1 MPEVERLDC
10 DVLVVGGGAS
20 GLCAAI
26 ESARAGASTILIEKN
41 PRLGGSTWWSV
52 GSWTATGTDEQ
63 RRAGVSDST
72 EAHFEDLG
80 AFAGGLANRDN
91 LALRRMLA
99 QETPATFAW
108 AKSLG
113 IRFHGPFPEP
123 PHRVPRMHVVL
134 PNARSYIHHLGREA
148 RKAGVRV
155 LTGTR
160 ASAIEVERDRIT
172 CVAVER
178 DGVFATVTPRRAV
191 VLAGGD
197 YSNSPALKQELAGDA
212 VAGVPGVNPT
222 ADGDCHA
229 LATEIG
235 GEIVNG
241 DLVLGPL
248 LRFVPPPVKSLV
260 DRIPPW
266 RLLGSVMKWGLERLP
281 AALIRPFVMQFV
293 TTALG
298 PERSLFANGAKLVNR
313 DGTVVEIGDET
324 VGQAVARQPGNEA
337 YIVFDD
343 AVARLY
349 AQWPNFI
356 STAPGVAYA
365 YLNDYCRTRP
375 DLYFTGGTAPDLA
388 ARIGISAG
396 GIAGAF
402 DGSGPLH
409 ALGPVKA
416 FIVLTDGGLRVA
428 DDLRVM
434 RKDGSAFAN
443 LFAAGSTGQGGVL
456 LEGHGHHIGW
466 AFVSGR
472 IAGRNA
478 ARTKTGARVDG
489 VGARTSP

>member
-1 MPEVERLDC
+1 MPFDETLDC

-26 ESARAGASTILIEKN
+26 ESARAGARTIVIEKN
-41 PRLGGSTWWSV
+41 ERLGGSTWWSV
-52 GSWTATGTDEQ
+52 GSWTASGTDEQ
-63 RRAGVSDST
+63 RRAGVRDST
-72 EAHFEDLG
+72 QAHFEDLA
-80 AFAGGLANRDN
+80 AFAGSLVDRDN

-99 QETPATFAW
+99 EETPDTFAW

-113 IRFHGPFPEP
+113 VRFHGPFPEP

-134 PNARSYIHHLGREA
+134 PNARSYIHHLGKA
-148 RKAGVRV
+148 AKAAGVTV
-155 LTGTR
+155 LTDAR
-160 ASAIEVERDRIT
+160 ATGLDVADDRVESVTVERGGRAIA
-172 CVAVER
+172 VA
-178 DGVFATVTPRRAV
+178 PRRAV

-197 YSNSPALKQELAGDA
+197 YSNSPALKDALAGAA

-222 ADGDCHA
+222 AQGDCHT
-229 LATEIG
+229 LATAVG
-235 GEIVNG
+235 GEVVNG

-248 LRFVPPPVKSLV
+248 LRFVPPPAKSLV

-266 RLLGSVMKWGLERLP
+266 RLLGSLMKWGLETLP

-298 PERSLFANGAKLVNR
+298 PERSLFANGARLVNR
-313 DGTVVEIGDET
+313 DGQVVETGDET
-324 VGQAVARQPGNEA
+324 VGRAVARQPGNEA

-343 AVARLY
+343 RTARLY
-349 AQWPNFI
+349 SQWPNFV

-365 YLNDYCRTRP
+365 YLNDYRRTRP
-375 DLYFTGGTAPDLA
+375 DLYFTATTASALA
-388 ARIGISAG
+388 ARIGIPDGFASTFAG
-396 GIAGAF
+396 G
-402 DGSGPLH
+402 GPLH

-416 FIVLTDGGLRVA
+416 FIVLTDGGLRVT
-428 DDLRVM
+428 DDLRVA
-434 RKDGSAFAN
+434 RADGPAFSN

-478 ARTKTGARVDG
+478 AGTKRATSHHG
-489 VGARTSP
+489 VGAAASP